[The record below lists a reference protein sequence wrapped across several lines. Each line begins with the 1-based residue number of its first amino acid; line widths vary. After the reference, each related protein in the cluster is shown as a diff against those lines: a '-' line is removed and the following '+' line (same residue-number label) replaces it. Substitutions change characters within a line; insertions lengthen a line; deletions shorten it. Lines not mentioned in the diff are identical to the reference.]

1 MILAEYV
8 DHIITE
14 PILTE
19 QECND
24 FREVLN
30 EGNPS
35 VEKLDAIFKVAEAI
49 DFINSAESIK
59 KILIYESLNYLFQ
72 DSTASEENEQVDWIE
87 LATGDRFLKYLDK
100 YNIPIEFKK
109 ELFLTIEYYAKN
121 NLSVLLTEA
130 INNSK
135 L

>member
-8 DHIITE
+8 AYIIAETT
-14 PILTE
+14 LTE

-30 EGNPS
+30 QGAPS
-35 VEKLDAIFKVAEAI
+35 VAKLDAIFGIAEVV
-49 DFINSAESIK
+49 DFVNSPSIK
-59 KILIYESLNYLFQ
+59 KILIDESLNYLFQ
-72 DSTASEENEQVDWIE
+72 DSATSEANKKVDWIE
-87 LATGDRFLKYLDK
+87 LATGDRFLKYLNK
-100 YNIPIEFKK
+100 YSIPLEFKQ
-109 ELFLTIEYYAKN
+109 ELFLSIEFYAKN
-121 NLSVLLTEA
+121 NLSLLLVEA

>member
-1 MILAEYV
+1 MTLSEYV
-8 DHIITE
+8 NHIITE

-35 VEKLDAIFKVAEAI
+35 VEKLDAIFKVSEVANL
-49 DFINSAESIK
+49 NSPLLKE
-59 KILIYESLNYLFQ
+59 ILISESLNYLFQ
-72 DSTASEENEQVDWIE
+72 DSTTSEENEQIDWIE

-100 YNIPIEFKK
+100 YNVPLDFKK
-109 ELFLTIEYYAKN
+109 ELFLKIEQYAQN
-121 NLSVLLTEA
+121 NLSLLLVDA